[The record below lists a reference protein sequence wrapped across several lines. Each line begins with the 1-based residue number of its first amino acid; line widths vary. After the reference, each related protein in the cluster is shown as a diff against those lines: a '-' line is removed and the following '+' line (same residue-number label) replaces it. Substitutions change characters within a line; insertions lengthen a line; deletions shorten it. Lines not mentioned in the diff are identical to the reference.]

1 MLIVGGG
8 LLGKI
13 GGNFMIKILNFGING
28 KSKNFESIFNSKLEK
43 NIDKNF

>member
-28 KSKNFESIFNSKLEK
+28 KNQKILKVFLILN
-43 NIDKNF
+43 